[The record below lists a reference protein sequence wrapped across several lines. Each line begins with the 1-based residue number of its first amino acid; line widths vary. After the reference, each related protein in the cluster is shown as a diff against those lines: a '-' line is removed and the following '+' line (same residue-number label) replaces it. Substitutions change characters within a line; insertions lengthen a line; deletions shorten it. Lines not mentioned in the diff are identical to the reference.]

1 MKQSF
6 WQFLVWIDI
15 EVNDKW
21 FHGRKET
28 ISSRVY
34 RRGKQGICPLCIWLC
49 KQLDA
54 IDPGH
59 CARAYLNDRKRNPN
73 LPI

>member
-1 MKQSF
+1 MKQAF
-6 WQFLVWIDI
+6 WQFLVWLDI

-21 FHGRKET
+21 FHGRSET

-34 RRGKQGICPLCIWLC
+34 RRGKQGKCPLCIWLC
-49 KQLDA
+49 NQLEA

-59 CARAYLNDRKRNPN
+59 CDRAYLNDRKRNPN